1 METRGYMDRRVGA
14 GALELPAWPSMAR
27 PGARARSGEGV
38 SESAFFRGG
47 SQGRDVGL

>member
-38 SESAFFRGG
+38 SESQSAFFRGG
-47 SQGRDVGL
+47 RKGAT